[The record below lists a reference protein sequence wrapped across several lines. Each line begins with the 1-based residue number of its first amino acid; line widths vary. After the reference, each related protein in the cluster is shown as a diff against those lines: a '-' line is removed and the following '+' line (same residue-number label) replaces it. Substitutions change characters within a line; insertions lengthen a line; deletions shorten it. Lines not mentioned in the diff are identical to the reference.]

1 MRLLGLR
8 GGQKLQPGFCLQ
20 DSSAASELRAAE
32 SQVTCEVFKAALR
45 ACRRDQTRSGAPEQA
60 VDSISLQARRRGGGE
75 DEKKRE
81 KKRKERGGEE
91 KGASW
96 CV

>member
-1 MRLLGLR
+1 MRLLGLC

-81 KKRKERGGEE
+81 KRKERGGEE